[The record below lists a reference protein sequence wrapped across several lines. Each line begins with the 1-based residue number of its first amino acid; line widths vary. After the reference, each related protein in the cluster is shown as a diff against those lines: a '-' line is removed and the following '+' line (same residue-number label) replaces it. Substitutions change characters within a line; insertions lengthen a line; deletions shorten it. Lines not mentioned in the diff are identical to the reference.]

1 MYLSSFHDDISGL
14 LFGPK
19 IRINFDKSYSNFGQE
34 CLILFFRFKH
44 VYRSSQENRV
54 RGKKNTLH
62 NHRSSKKEMQ
72 EIKGKWKREKEEAK
86 KLQKN
91 QRRGRREGVGWGQA
105 SSHCFL
111 TIRAADRKTERE
123 NRAKRKTNGGRLQ
136 HYSHQEKGEGG
147 GG

>member
-1 MYLSSFHDDISGL
+1 
-14 LFGPK
+14 
-19 IRINFDKSYSNFGQE
+19 
-34 CLILFFRFKH
+34 
-44 VYRSSQENRV
+44 
-54 RGKKNTLH
+54 
-62 NHRSSKKEMQ
+62 MQ
-72 EIKGKWKREKEEAK
+72 EIKGKWKREKKEAK

-105 SSHCFL
+105 SSHCCL